1 MTNLLARSRQ
11 SGSFIAGLLIG
22 LAIVAATFA
31 VTDPGSGVWQA
42 LLSYAAP
49 AVLMLG
55 LALQVVVTEKPRRG
69 RLSFALPPAAV
80 PSGGALAAAPGEI
93 WT

>member
-1 MTNLLARSRQ
+1 MTKLTALSRQ

-22 LAIVAATFA
+22 LAIVATTFA
-31 VTDPGSGVWQA
+31 VTDPTSGVWQT
-42 LLSYAAP
+42 LLFYGAP

-55 LALQVVVTEKPRRG
+55 LALQVVVTERPRR
-69 RLSFALPPAAV
+69 APAVRAR
-80 PSGGALAAAPGEI
+80 PLAAAPYRGARVAPPGEI

>member
-1 MTNLLARSRQ
+1 MMTNLTALSRQ

-22 LAIVAATFA
+22 LAMVAALFA
-31 VTDPGSGVWQA
+31 VTDPASGVWQT
-42 LLSYAAP
+42 LLFYGAP

-55 LALQVVVTEKPRRG
+55 LALQVVVVEKRRPLVASCC
-69 RLSFALPPAAV
+69 RAQAA
-80 PSGGALAAAPGEI
+80 GMREI